1 MNPLL
6 LADYYKTLILK
17 DQCTWEQEKEGYLTT
32 VFKDGVLVKTT
43 TLDEIRELLNS
54 QIN

>member
-1 MNPLL
+1 MKKILIIEADTND
-6 LADYYKTLILK
+6 ADY
-17 DQCTWEQEKEGYLTT
+17 WEQEKEGLLQT

-43 TLDEIRELLNS
+43 TLNKIRELLNS